1 MSEPRDVSEYEG
13 VMLEDVLEKLDEVQ
27 EAIEVLRENQE
38 ETLEKLDNLSTPG
51 VDYSIREEL

>member
-1 MSEPRDVSEYEG
+1 
-13 VMLEDVLEKLDEVQ
+13 MLEDVLEKLDEVQ